1 MRIPKSL
8 DDNLIFQLGTVA
20 RKVHQHVENVFRNES
35 LDITPEQFSLL
46 TILWYNEGISIK
58 ELADRSQRDK
68 TTISRVVSNMIK
80 HDLIR
85 RLDNVDDKRAKRI
98 FLTDKGRNL
107 QDQLVM
113 LSGEIYVQALGN
125 LSDEELDRTL
135 EVFQKIENNLS
146 DNSES

>member
-20 RKVHQHVENVFRNES
+20 RKVHQHVETVFRKEN

-113 LSGEIYVQALGN
+113 LFGEIYVQALGN

-135 EVFQKIENNLS
+135 EVLQKIENNLS
-146 DNSES
+146 DNAE

>member
-8 DDNLIFQLGTVA
+8 DDNLIFQLGAIA
-20 RKVHQHVENVFRNES
+20 RKVHQHVENVFRNEN

-85 RLDNVDDKRAKRI
+85 RLGNVDDKRAKRI

-113 LSGEIYVQALGN
+113 LSGEIYVEALGN

-135 EVFQKIENNLS
+135 EVLQKIENNLS

>member
-1 MRIPKSL
+1 MKIPKSL
-8 DDNLIFQLGTVA
+8 DDNLIFQLGSVA
-20 RKVHQHVENVFRNES
+20 RKVHQHVDTVFRREN

-68 TTISRVVSNMIK
+68 TTISRVVNNMIK

-85 RLDNVDDKRAKRI
+85 RLENVDDKRAKRI
-98 FLTDKGRNL
+98 FLTDKGLNM

-113 LSGEIYVQALGN
+113 LAGEIYIGAVGN
-125 LSDEELDRTL
+125 LSDDELELTL
-135 EVFQKIENNLS
+135 NVLQKIERNLS
-146 DNSES
+146 DNFEP

>member
-20 RKVHQHVENVFRNES
+20 KKVHQHVENVFRNEN

-113 LSGEIYVQALGN
+113 LSGEIYVEALGN

-135 EVFQKIENNLS
+135 EVLQKIENNLS

>member
-8 DDNLIFQLGTVA
+8 DDNLIFQLGTIA
-20 RKVHQHVENVFRNES
+20 RKVHQHVETVFRKENLE
-35 LDITPEQFSLL
+35 ITPEQFSLL
-46 TILWYNEGISIK
+46 TILWYNEGVSIK

-68 TTISRVVSNMIK
+68 TTISRVVDNMIK
-80 HDLIR
+80 RDLIR
-85 RLDNVDDKRAKRI
+85 RLDNMDDKRAKRI

-125 LSDEELDRTL
+125 LSDEELDHTL
-135 EVFQKIENNLS
+135 AVIQKIEKNLS
-146 DNSES
+146 DNSE

>member
-8 DDNLIFQLGTVA
+8 DDNLIFQLGAIA
-20 RKVHQHVENVFRNES
+20 RKVHQHVESVFRKEN

-68 TTISRVVSNMIK
+68 TTISRVVNNMIK

-98 FLTDKGRNL
+98 FLTDRGRNL

-125 LSDEELDRTL
+125 LSDEELDHTL
-135 EVFQKIENNLS
+135 EVFKKIEKNLS
-146 DNSES
+146 DSNE

>member
-8 DDNLIFQLGTVA
+8 DDNLIFQLGAIA
-20 RKVHQHVENVFRNES
+20 RKVHQHVESVFRKEN

-58 ELADRSQRDK
+58 ELAERSQRDK
-68 TTISRVVSNMIK
+68 TTISRVVNNMTK

-98 FLTDKGRNL
+98 FLTDRGRNL

-113 LSGEIYVQALGN
+113 LSGEIYLQELGN
-125 LSDEELDRTL
+125 LSDEELDHTL
-135 EVFQKIENNLS
+135 EVFKKIGKNLS
-146 DNSES
+146 DGNE

>member
-8 DDNLIFQLGTVA
+8 DDNLIFQLGTIA
-20 RKVHQHVENVFRNES
+20 RKVHQHVEHVFRKEN
-35 LDITPEQFSLL
+35 LDLTPEQFSLL

-85 RLDNVDDKRAKRI
+85 RLDNVDDRRAKRI

-113 LSGEIYVQALGN
+113 LSGEIYIEALGN
-125 LSDEELDRTL
+125 LSDEELDQAL
-135 EVFQKIENNLS
+135 NVLQKIEKNLS
-146 DNSES
+146 EPSES

>member
-8 DDNLIFQLGTVA
+8 DDNLIFQLGAIA
-20 RKVHQHVENVFRNES
+20 RKVHQHVETVFREENLE
-35 LDITPEQFSLL
+35 ITPEQFSLL

-68 TTISRVVSNMIK
+68 TTISRVVDNMIK
-80 HDLIR
+80 RDLIR
-85 RLDNVDDKRAKRI
+85 RLDNMEDKRAKRI

-125 LSDEELDRTL
+125 LSDEELDHTL
-135 EVFQKIENNLS
+135 AVIQKIEKNIS
-146 DNSES
+146 ANSE

>member
-20 RKVHQHVENVFRNES
+20 RKVHQHVENVFRKEN

-107 QDQLVM
+107 QEQLVM
-113 LSGEIYVQALGN
+113 LSGEIYVEALGN

>member
-8 DDNLIFQLGTVA
+8 DDNLIFQLGAIA
-20 RKVHQHVENVFRNES
+20 RKVHQHVERVFHKEN

-68 TTISRVVSNMIK
+68 TTISRVVNNMIK
-80 HDLIR
+80 RDLIR
-85 RLDNVDDKRAKRI
+85 RLDNMDDKRAKRI
-98 FLTDKGRNL
+98 FLTEHGRNL

-125 LSDEELDRTL
+125 LSDEELDHTL
-135 EVFQKIENNLS
+135 AVFQKIEKNLS
-146 DNSES
+146 DSNE